1 MASVYVL
8 RSKIHNLRIM
18 VFVMD
23 SAGESAGGSVSQR
36 DPINGSLCIDE
47 FSVGNHDYRVG
58 VAYSAERLRDC
69 WNRLTENG
77 YWIRDREQETK
88 WAKIAQGA

>member
-8 RSKIHNLRIM
+8 ISKIHNARVM
-18 VFVMD
+18 VFVMEKTC
-23 SAGESAGGSVSQR
+23 GYVTQR
-36 DPINGSLCIDE
+36 DAINGNICINE
-47 FSVGNHDYRVG
+47 FSVAGHLYRVG
-58 VAYSAERLRDC
+58 VAYSAERLREC
-69 WNRLTENG
+69 WNQLTENG